1 MGSKIK
7 HQIIFGTPKEV
18 AAIRFFGGF
27 DINDIKLAAFDGI
40 DKITNTDL
48 IDRHILKGL
57 DAQILF
63 LDVVSK
69 AWSQR
74 KLIVVSLRRDEEMLP
89 NIVQIFVKTNVT
101 QKYDVTFR
109 IVKTALEFGRIII
122 FCNVSE
128 LQLVTTPA
136 DKWTI

>member
-1 MGSKIK
+1 M
-7 HQIIFGTPKEV
+7 
-18 AAIRFFGGF
+18 
-27 DINDIKLAAFDGI
+27 
-40 DKITNTDL
+40 
-48 IDRHILKGL
+48 
-57 DAQILF
+57 
-63 LDVVSK
+63 
-69 AWSQR
+69 
-74 KLIVVSLRRDEEMLP
+74 VSLRRDEEMLP